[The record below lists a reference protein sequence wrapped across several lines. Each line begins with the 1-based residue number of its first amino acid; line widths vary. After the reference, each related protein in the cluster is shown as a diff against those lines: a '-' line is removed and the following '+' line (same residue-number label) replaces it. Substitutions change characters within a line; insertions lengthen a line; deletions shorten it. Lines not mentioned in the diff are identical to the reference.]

1 MNLRSRFP
9 TPPLLVNPKMRTNS
23 LSLNL
28 NRCLYVTDTGIQWLC
43 NVDYPRMGNGKS
55 GLCGTI
61 KKLCICYTAVT
72 QQGIQVA
79 LTHLQ
84 SLNILE
90 SFDIL
95 EALVLRQLKICKSNL
110 WVPNDTEITFDGGV
124 APLLKGRYGLA

>member
-1 MNLRSRFP
+1 
-9 TPPLLVNPKMRTNS
+9 
-23 LSLNL
+23 
-28 NRCLYVTDTGIQWLC
+28 
-43 NVDYPRMGNGKS
+43 MGNGKS
-55 GLCGTI
+55 GLCETI
-61 KKLCICYTAVT
+61 KKLSILQTAVT

-90 SFDIL
+90 NFNTL
-95 EALVLRQLKICKSNL
+95 EALVELSLSTIDSKPPGLYNNKFSISTLYTSPDKPYIRLKDSDVLCLMSLKVLRQLKICKSNL